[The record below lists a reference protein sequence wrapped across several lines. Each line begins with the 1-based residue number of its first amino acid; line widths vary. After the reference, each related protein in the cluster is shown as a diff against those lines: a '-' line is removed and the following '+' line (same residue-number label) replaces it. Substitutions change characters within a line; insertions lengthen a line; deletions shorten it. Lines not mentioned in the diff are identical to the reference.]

1 MYDCV
6 AESVVSLILWRKS
19 SRPYRRPVQATEH
32 VLTFVDVYKT
42 YHNELPKS
50 QQIMF
55 KRYDPTHGT
64 RQKETFD
71 GHHVRTITK
80 LTVYF
85 CLRNKT
91 FGMY

>member
-1 MYDCV
+1 
-6 AESVVSLILWRKS
+6 
-19 SRPYRRPVQATEH
+19 
-32 VLTFVDVYKT
+32 LTFVDVYKT

-71 GHHVRTITK
+71 SHHVRTITNS
-80 LTVYF
+80 LCISVYGIR
-85 CLRNKT
+85 LWNVLEHNHNK
-91 FGMY
+91 YV